1 MGITFLLNKIISN
14 QYSVEDFGTY
24 NLIKRAVSIVSFVM
38 LMAMGIA
45 IPKYISE
52 ANELNDQKLKE
63 SYMLSSLSLIIITS
77 LTLTTIL
84 LIFKDSISKLMF
96 GSSQLSNYI
105 LPICMY
111 AFSAG
116 LITYTYSF
124 YRGINNFGKFNII
137 GFNLQLLTLLTVL
150 FIKDNLLLLHYSWSI
165 LLLIYATFEILT
177 LYKKYNFSFKNY
189 NNKLG
194 TLKTLFEYGFPR
206 VPGDFVLFAF
216 NLAPMIVVNSNFGT
230 EQVAFF
236 SAALSIN
243 ALITPVFSLVGTIL
257 LPFVSKSM
265 VNNSVDNMKNKIKV
279 LGVIYIIISLISIF
293 IIYLFGETILIL
305 LFNSDYVNSIQIVK
319 IVIISILPNAFYLL
333 LRSPLDGVSKF
344 PYNTICLMVSFIIYI
359 ILLIC
364 SNTIEMVAC
373 SVVITYT
380 ILGLLS
386 LGCWILALRRTNI
399 NPSG

>member
-1 MGITFLLNKIISN
+1 
-14 QYSVEDFGTY
+14 
-24 NLIKRAVSIVSFVM
+24 
-38 LMAMGIA
+38 
-45 IPKYISE
+45 
-52 ANELNDQKLKE
+52 
-63 SYMLSSLSLIIITS
+63 
-77 LTLTTIL
+77 
-84 LIFKDSISKLMF
+84 
-96 GSSQLSNYI
+96 
-105 LPICMY
+105 
-111 AFSAG
+111 
-116 LITYTYSF
+116 
-124 YRGINNFGKFNII
+124 
-137 GFNLQLLTLLTVL
+137 FNLQLLTLLTVL

-279 LGVIYIIISLISIF
+279 LGVIYIII
-293 IIYLFGETILIL
+293 
-305 LFNSDYVNSIQIVK
+305 
-319 IVIISILPNAFYLL
+319 
-333 LRSPLDGVSKF
+333 
-344 PYNTICLMVSFIIYI
+344 
-359 ILLIC
+359 
-364 SNTIEMVAC
+364 
-373 SVVITYT
+373 
-380 ILGLLS
+380 
-386 LGCWILALRRTNI
+386 
-399 NPSG
+399 